1 MNESLI
7 NVGVAQVRMGN
18 NPAILRTIL
27 GSCVGICIYDR
38 MKKVGGLAHILL
50 PNDTSNGANPE
61 KFADTAV
68 PYLVQML
75 LKEGAKKEFMSA
87 KIAGGASM
95 FKFEANV
102 SLGQIGDRNV
112 EEVKKAL
119 QKLQIP
125 LVEEDTGG
133 NAGRVIDFFLEDG
146 RLKVKASGQ
155 EKIYY
160 KVG

>member
-1 MNESLI
+1 MNGSLI
-7 NVGVAQVRMGN
+7 NVGVAQVKTGKD
-18 NPAILRTIL
+18 PAVLRTIL

-38 MKKVGGLAHILL
+38 IKKIGGLAHILL
-50 PNDTSNGANPE
+50 PNDTSNGAIPE

-68 PYLVQML
+68 PYLVQFL

-95 FKFEANV
+95 FKFEANI

-125 LVEEDTGG
+125 ILEEDTGG
-133 NAGRVIDFFLEDG
+133 NTGRVIDFFLEDG
-146 RLKVKASGQ
+146 RVKVKASGQ

-160 KVG
+160 KV